1 MIKNGTNKCNA
12 GGNSFNSVLFHRWR
26 DAGRKIISTL
36 LVKSDQDPKLFVEAY
51 DELVDYLHEAGH
63 MDTMTEELKSKDVK
77 IINFYDVCID
87 YILLDAIEVD
97 LKNIHICKN
106 YMLKIFCT

>member
-1 MIKNGTNKCNA
+1 M
-12 GGNSFNSVLFHRWR
+12 
-26 DAGRKIISTL
+26 

-87 YILLDAIEVD
+87 YILLDAIEVLNYID
-97 LKNIHICKN
+97 NDKSNSFLVKHVHILWLN
-106 YMLKIFCT
+106 

>member
-1 MIKNGTNKCNA
+1 M
-12 GGNSFNSVLFHRWR
+12 
-26 DAGRKIISTL
+26 

-87 YILLDAIEVD
+87 YILLDAIEVG
-97 LKNIHICKN
+97 I
-106 YMLKIFCT
+106 